1 MPTQKRRAT
10 DTTSCFP
17 PSSTSPTREVDGAM
31 LIKAL
36 AAALNSE
43 KEKKA
48 AEFILGSMSQ
58 RLAQQMRDEMEA
70 LGTVKAKDGE
80 EAISA
85 VVTAIREMEA
95 KGEIIL
101 VAEDE

>member
-1 MPTQKRRAT
+1 
-10 DTTSCFP
+10 
-17 PSSTSPTREVDGAM
+17 
-31 LIKAL
+31 
-36 AAALNSE
+36 
-43 KEKKA
+43 
-48 AEFILGSMSQ
+48 MSQ

-80 EAISA
+80 EAMSA